1 MSWTAVIV
9 AGGAIGGGLIS
20 ANASRKAAGGQD
32 AASEAAIAEQ
42 RRQFDL
48 NRSDLAPWRT
58 AGTGAIGQL
67 SNLTGTGGALN
78 KRFTVQDFLDD
89 PVTKLSF
96 QTGLDRG
103 TQALD
108 RMAGARGS
116 RNSGAQLKALTQF
129 GTDYGGTKAGESYGR
144 FYGDQDRQFN
154 RLAAIAGVGQTATN
168 AGVTAGSNSANQ
180 ISNILT
186 AQGNARG
193 AASIA
198 QGNAYSGGLGTIG
211 QWYNQQN
218 ILNQLNQNRQPQQQ
232 QLYTDNTGAYYGG

>member
-1 MSWTAVIV
+1 MPWSAAII
-9 AGGAIGGGLIS
+9 AGGAITGGLIS
-20 ANASRKAAGGQD
+20 ADASKKAAGGQG
-32 AASEAAIAEQ
+32 AASDAAIAEQ

-48 NRSDLAPWRT
+48 NRSDLEPWRT
-58 AGTGAIGQL
+58 AGTGALGQL
-67 SNLTGTGGALN
+67 SDMTSAGGALN
-78 KRFTVQDFLDD
+78 RKFTVQDFLDD

-108 RMAGARGS
+108 RMSGARGS

-144 FYGDQDRQFN
+144 FYGDQERTFN
-154 RLAAIAGVGQTATN
+154 RLATVAGVGQTATN
-168 AGVTAGSNSANQ
+168 TGVNAGSNTAGNV
-180 ISNILT
+180 SNILT

-193 AASIA
+193 AAAIA
-198 QGNAYSGGLGTIG
+198 QGNAYSGGINTIG
-211 QWYNQQN
+211 NWYQQQN
-218 ILNQLNQNRQPQQQ
+218 LLNQLKQNQTSQP

>member
-1 MSWTAVIV
+1 MPWSAAII
-9 AGGAIGGGLIS
+9 AGGAIAGGAIS
-20 ANASRKAAGGQD
+20 ANASRN
-32 AASEAAIAEQ
+32 AASEQGAASGAAIDEQ

-48 NRSDLAPWRT
+48 NRSDLEPWRT
-58 AGTGAIGQL
+58 AGQGAIGRL
-67 SNLTGTGGALN
+67 SGMLGPGGDLT

-144 FYGDQDRQFN
+144 FYGDQDRTFN
-154 RLAAIAGVGQTATN
+154 RLAAVSGIGQTATN
-168 AGVTAGSNSANQ
+168 TGVAAGSNTASN

-193 AASIA
+193 AAAIA
-198 QGNAYSGGLGTIG
+198 QGNAYSGGLSTIG
-211 QWYNQQN
+211 QWYNQN
-218 ILNQLNQNRQPQQQ
+218 NMLDRLTANRNQQPTY
-232 QLYTDNTGAYYGG
+232 YTDNTGAYYGG

>member
-1 MSWTAVIV
+1 MPWSAAII

-20 ANASRKAAGGQD
+20 ANASKKAAGAQGG
-32 AASEAAIAEQ
+32 ASDAAIAEE

-48 NRSDLAPWRT
+48 NRSDLAPWRN

-67 SNLTGTGGALN
+67 SDMTGFNGSLN
-78 KRFTVQDFLDD
+78 KKFTIQDFLDD

-144 FYGDQDRQFN
+144 FYGDQDRTFN
-154 RLAAIAGVGQTATN
+154 RLAAISGVGQTATN
-168 AGVTAGSNSANQ
+168 TGVNAGTNTAGN

-193 AASIA
+193 AAAIA
-198 QGNAYSGGLGTIG
+198 QGNAFTGGLSTIG
-211 QWYNQQN
+211 QWYNQNNMLDRLQ
-218 ILNQLNQNRQPQQQ
+218 QNRQPPPQSY
-232 QLYTDNTGAYYGG
+232 YTDNTGAVY